1 MTKSQ
6 LAAYQKAF
14 QSQVSLPDFD
24 IAQFIMQA
32 NTLKFFTYAQRWAQS
47 PPIVTRPTLFQT
59 VCLLIVGV
67 IETGYDPE
75 AQSWWVLGKN
85 FKQVSVAQ
93 MNLALFGQ
101 MVEAMNGKDLE
112 WLEVKRE
119 FLAFIE
125 INCGLGWRK
134 LANQLQAASQKQVAL
149 AA

>member
-14 QSQVSLPDFD
+14 SSQVSLLDFD
-24 IAQFIMQA
+24 IARFIMTAQS
-32 NTLKFFTYAQRWAQS
+32 LKFFTYAQRWAQS
-47 PPIVTRPTLFQT
+47 PPIVARPTLFQS
-59 VCLLIVGV
+59 VCAMIVDV

-101 MVEAMNGKDLE
+101 MIDSMNGKDLE
-112 WLEVKRE
+112 WLEVKKE
-119 FLAFIE
+119 FFAFLE

-134 LANQLQAASQKQVAL
+134 LATQLQAVSQKQTAL